1 MWYTCLYS
9 PYLAW
14 REEKRKM
21 WECGVPCPE
30 LWGGVML
37 VGEREEGRFP
47 GTAKDPTSSLP
58 QDPWDLTHG
67 QAGGAGVGKCRVC
80 VGGGHVRR
88 A

>member
-1 MWYTCLYS
+1 
-9 PYLAW
+9 
-14 REEKRKM
+14 
-21 WECGVPCPE
+21 
-30 LWGGVML
+30 ML

-80 VGGGHVRR
+80 VWGVMSGEPEDADVEEKDTQERSWRQGDGQFQWWGQG
-88 A
+88 